1 MKICMWL
8 KYTYIYSSLVSK
20 PAVKILEYPPF
31 LSQSLFKAKLQ
42 DGVNEVSEGEIKKH
56 ASIWSFTSGIYAD
69 ICFLCCLQLSS

>member
-1 MKICMWL
+1 MWL

-42 DGVNEVSEGEIKKH
+42 DGVNEVIEGK
-56 ASIWSFTSGIYAD
+56 
-69 ICFLCCLQLSS
+69 